1 MIQIKRRF
9 NSKSIVYSAE
19 VAAIG
24 TLNIIKYSTN
34 VKNMTENGIRQ
45 KFISVPNRS

>member
-19 VAAIG
+19 VAVSG
-24 TLNIIKYSTN
+24 TLNIKYN

-45 KFISVPNRS
+45 KFIFVPNRS

>member
-19 VAAIG
+19 VAASG
-24 TLNIIKYSTN
+24 TLNIKYN

-45 KFISVPNRS
+45 KFIFVPNRS

>member
-24 TLNIIKYSTN
+24 TLNIIKYN